1 MAAGFDAETAVERE
15 LILRVASLLWRLRR
29 ATSIET
35 GLFQVGSTDG
45 AWQRPTQGSVVRI
58 CAIAEQPIVKSAGG
72 HRREEAQDIL
82 GDSGPNG
89 STHAINRQLLL
100 TERFMALA
108 DANGAFERIN
118 RYQLTL
124 WRQLRQVLLA
134 IKGLSRYSSRQQ
146 FRAPRYAPR
155 DAALFA
161 PHHDSSEEY

>member
-58 CAIAEQPIVKSAGG
+58 VRLPSSPLSNRQEGT
-72 HRREEAQDIL
+72 RREEAQDIL